1 MLKPNKSFQFL
12 DSYSY
17 QIILHLTVIYMPST
31 QTLACLMQVP
41 CIFIYLFSN
50 LHNFPIYS
58 WAVQV
63 LLIHIDGYRTL
74 LSYKATQGGNERTM
88 SEQLSFPYH
97 KYQRQSLTI
106 YSCLPFR
113 LHYTHNSFT
122 NHCPSYLLFKD
133 TAADEAI
140 FYVWLQ
146 RLYTISN

>member
-1 MLKPNKSFQFL
+1 
-12 DSYSY
+12 
-17 QIILHLTVIYMPST
+17 MPSST
-31 QTLACLMQVP
+31 QTLACLGQVP

-50 LHNFPIYS
+50 LHKFLNIFLGIL
-58 WAVQV
+58 QV
-63 LLIHIDGYRTL
+63 LLIHIVGYRTL
-74 LSYKATQGGNERTM
+74 LSYNTMRGGNERMM
-88 SEQLSFPYH
+88 SEQLSIPYH
-97 KYQRQSLTI
+97 KYQRKSLTI

-146 RLYTISN
+146 RLYILY